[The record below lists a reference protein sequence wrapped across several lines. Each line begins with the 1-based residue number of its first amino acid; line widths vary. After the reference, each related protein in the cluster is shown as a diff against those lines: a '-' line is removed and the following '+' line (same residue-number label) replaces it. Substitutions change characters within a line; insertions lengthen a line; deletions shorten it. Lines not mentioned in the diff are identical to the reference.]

1 MMQKFIKF
9 FLPHCMDSFALLAYV
24 WRNVHICF
32 TNTSHMSRFEL
43 PFQDFSRLLDREE
56 IWRDPTVRFLDIS
69 RSLHVPSWLF
79 DRYLSRETGFH
90 GEEILAIYRGAPY
103 KKA

>member
-1 MMQKFIKF
+1 M
-9 FLPHCMDSFALLAYV
+9 
-24 WRNVHICF
+24 N
-32 TNTSHMSRFEL
+32 RFEL

-69 RSLHVPSWLF
+69 RSLHVPVRRF
-79 DRYLSRETGFH
+79 DRFLSRETGFR
-90 GEEILAIYRGAPY
+90 GEEILAIYRKTPH